1 MGNLKF
7 IKDRIKEYNS
17 NYFINEL
24 FIASKSLGIL
34 EEKIKSYKF
43 DNILMPLLNTKEAIS
58 SMYLEGTQ
66 TTMSAVLEDVINE
79 DKEKKNEKIYKE
91 ATNHTKALHYGATY
105 LSQNNFNHTF
115 IKELHRMMLNGII
128 AENKEHTLG
137 KYKEVDNFIVNSVGT
152 VVFNPP
158 HYTETKKYMDELIDF
173 MNDKKIDI
181 NPLIKTAII
190 HSQFESIHPFD
201 DGNGRVGRLLISLCL
216 YKFNVI
222 KVPFFYVS
230 EAISQ
235 NKIIYYNKLTDSR
248 KNDYTE
254 WIKFFLKMC
263 TVQAEKHIKYID
275 SLDSIYDKT
284 SEKIRKI
291 INSQKYE
298 NIIECIFSQPII
310 SSSYLEKTI
319 NISPSQARKYIST
332 LEEAGVLSGDDRIRN
347 RKYYFLELLTL
358 LENT

>member
-1 MGNLKF
+1 MGKLKF
-7 IKDRIKEYNS
+7 IKERIKEYNS

-24 FIASKSLGIL
+24 FIASKNLGTL

-66 TTMSAVLEDVINE
+66 TTMSDVLEDVINE
-79 DKEKKNEKIYKE
+79 EKEKKNEKIYTE
-91 ATNHTKALHYGATY
+91 ATNHTKALYYGATY
-105 LSQNNFNHTF
+105 LNQNNFNHTF
-115 IKELHRMMLNGII
+115 IKDLHRIMLNGIL
-128 AENKEHTLG
+128 AENKKHTLG
-137 KYKEVDNFIVNSVGT
+137 KYKEVDNFIINSVGT

-158 HYTETKKYMDELIDF
+158 HHTETKKYMDELIDF
-173 MNDKKIDI
+173 MNDTRIDV

-254 WIKFFLKMC
+254 WIKFFLNMC
-263 TVQAEKHIKYID
+263 TLQAEKHIKYIEE
-275 SLDSIYDKT
+275 LDAIYDRT

-298 NIIECIFSQPII
+298 EIIECIFSQPII
-310 SSSYLEKTI
+310 SSSYLVKTI
-319 NISPSQARKYIST
+319 NISPSQARKYLAT
-332 LEEAGVLSGDDRIRN
+332 LENAGILSGDDRSRN

-358 LENT
+358 LDKT